1 MSSLRENLVSE
12 IREELKNHKHCIVFD
27 FGFFLPQ
34 NRFEKNEDVFFEIL
48 VNGEL
53 LPDQKINHRYSNKA
67 YYTITKK
74 AGYKLNKLG
83 YPFFY
88 EKKDKKEQ
96 LTLTLR
102 IGKNEYGVRKEETEI
117 SFPVILETTNKKPV
131 CGLSLNMNML
141 NGVIEFTSYYKEGS
155 GWKALYWSN
164 LLDGNDGMFL
174 GEVLKT
180 INTEHSYS
188 YLMPLLP
195 CPQTPDDLMLNC
207 FE

>member
-27 FGFFLPQ
+27 FGFYLPQ

-53 LPDQKINHRYSNKA
+53 LPDQIVNHRYSNKS

-74 AGYKLNKLG
+74 EKNKQNKLG

-88 EKKDKKEQ
+88 EKKETKEQ
-96 LTLTLR
+96 LMLTLR
-102 IGKNEYGVRKEETEI
+102 IGMNEGEKEI
-117 SFPVILETTNKKPV
+117 SFPVILKTTDEKPV
-131 CGLSLNMNML
+131 CGLSLIMNMM

-155 GWKALYWSN
+155 GWKPLYWSN

-174 GEVLKT
+174 GEALKT

-195 CPQTPDDLMLNC
+195 CPQTPDELMLNC